1 MALYENCLFLL
12 ALIENSYLMYDSIW
26 YEILFRTAVFKW
38 YLYYMLG
45 HYPDYREFHRLIQNG
60 SPQSPAVLETGS
72 NLSYGVT
79 LIKY

>member
-1 MALYENCLFLL
+1 MP
-12 ALIENSYLMYDSIW
+12 
-26 YEILFRTAVFKW
+26 
-38 YLYYMLG
+38 G